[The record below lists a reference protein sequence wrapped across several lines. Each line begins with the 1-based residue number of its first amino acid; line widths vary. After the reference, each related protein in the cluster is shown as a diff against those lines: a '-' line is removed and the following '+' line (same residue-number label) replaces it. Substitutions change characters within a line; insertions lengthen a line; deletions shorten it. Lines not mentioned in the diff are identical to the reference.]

1 MSRSLRGRARGEESG
16 LRGCPK
22 TRRSAWS
29 RERDDEAPASQ
40 REAAARPRHRR
51 EGGGRRREEAA
62 PLTALGHGPAEDT
75 RGDGRFTAGLTEVA
89 EPGAELQRGRG
100 CEAERSTSGAKGA
113 AQQVGPDGDAGGG
126 GAGKLGG
133 SNVQESA
140 LLRPHC
146 ERDEVIV
153 RPGAG
158 VWHRP
163 VVPWLSHRAG
173 DRSDSA
179 SGAH

>member
-1 MSRSLRGRARGEESG
+1 MGASRLASRRSLSPAQSCSGEG
-16 LRGCPK
+16 
-22 TRRSAWS
+22 
-29 RERDDEAPASQ
+29 
-40 REAAARPRHRR
+40 AARQNGAR
-51 EGGGRRREEAA
+51 
-62 PLTALGHGPAEDT
+62 LGP
-75 RGDGRFTAGLTEVA
+75 
-89 EPGAELQRGRG
+89 
-100 CEAERSTSGAKGA
+100 KGA
-113 AQQVGPDGDAGGG
+113 AQQVGPDGDAG
-126 GAGKLGG
+126 AGKLGD

-158 VWHRP
+158 VRHRS

>member
-1 MSRSLRGRARGEESG
+1 MRL
-16 LRGCPK
+16 
-22 TRRSAWS
+22 
-29 RERDDEAPASQ
+29 
-40 REAAARPRHRR
+40 
-51 EGGGRRREEAA
+51 REEAA

-89 EPGAELQRGRG
+89 EPGAELHG
-100 CEAERSTSGAKGA
+100 EGAARQNGARLGPKGA

-140 LLRPHC
+140 LFRPHC